1 MAKRYAK
8 KKSGNNGKKIIIVL
22 VVLLV
27 LAAVAGTAYFYYDK
41 DVELPK
47 IGVNGTLQNTAKTK
61 EGTESRNKNPLTGLD
76 VDAEYVKNRPYAIMI
91 NNIDLAQPLLGVS
104 QADVMYECLVEGGIT
119 RILAVFQTPKDV
131 AQIGSIRSARPDF
144 INIAQG
150 LDAIYFHIGGSSQ
163 AQQMLKN
170 TSIDSFDLGNY
181 TDMMWRD
188 QQRMNNLGPEHSAL
202 TSGQKLIAGVLD
214 DATRTKMKS
223 SYTFKQEFSNDK
235 SQVLAGV
242 DAKNITA
249 TFSNYKNTN
258 FLYDEDEKE
267 YLVYQFG
274 TPQMDANAG
283 VQNSRKNV
291 IILNVNSYQIDD
303 EGHMG
308 MDLVGHY
315 GDGKY
320 ISMGKSID
328 IKWSKTSETEP
339 IRYKTSDGQDLI
351 MIPGQSYI
359 CTIPLDKSIDIK

>member
-8 KKSGNNGKKIIIVL
+8 KKSRSNNKKTVIIL
-22 VVLLV
+22 VVVLV
-27 LAAVAGTAYFYYDK
+27 LALMSGVVYFCYDK
-41 DVELPK
+41 YVEVPQV
-47 IGVNGTLQNTAKTK
+47 GVNSSLQGEKKTK
-61 EGTESRNKNPLTGLD
+61 SSTESKYKNPLTGLD
-76 VDAEYVKNRPYAIMI
+76 MDVEYVKNRPYAIMI

-119 RILAVFQTPKDV
+119 RILAVFQTPKEV
-131 AQIGSIRSARPDF
+131 TQIGSIRSARPDF
-144 INIAQG
+144 INLAQG
-150 LDAIYFHIGGSSQ
+150 LDAIFFHIGGSSQ
-163 AQQMLKN
+163 AQQMLEN
-170 TSIDSFDLGNY
+170 TSIDSFDLGTH

-188 QQRMNNLGPEHSAL
+188 QQRMDNLGTEHSAL
-202 TSGQKLIAGVLD
+202 TSGQKLMDGVLN
-214 DATRTKMKS
+214 DATRTKTKS
-223 SYTFKQEFSNDK
+223 SYTFKQEFSDDK
-235 SQVLAGV
+235 SQVLEGV

-291 IILNVNSYQIDD
+291 IILSVNYYQIDD

-308 MDLVGHY
+308 MDLVGHS

-359 CTIPLDKSIDIK
+359 CTIPLDKNIDIK